1 MCLPLLAPD
10 MTGFLQRLCRAFRF
24 AGLTLR
30 PQHLKLLSAYRDVSA
45 SSVAVEHGELV
56 LAGTNI
62 RLKPVENEF
71 MLRGISLVNDLSR
84 GQQASFAALRP
95 NEVLLEL
102 GAIKLLICDWEELYI
117 AHEVLYHGIYNVA
130 LNRPYR
136 LIDVGMNV
144 GTTALFHADSPL
156 CTRVD
161 AFEPFPSTVDRAE
174 RNLDLNPELKKKINV
189 HGYGLGA
196 SDETAELDYYP
207 TLKGSVGKMGLP
219 PYAFEEGKRPKSS
232 KVTVHFRSA
241 ASTLGKIIE
250 DAGTDAIVC
259 KLDCEGSEYEV
270 LRSLNDANLLKKVAV
285 FMIEWHGRGPVE
297 LKDILRSNDFACLS
311 FDESS
316 PAHGMLYA
324 FASR

>member
-1 MCLPLLAPD
+1 
-10 MTGFLQRLCRAFRF
+10 MTGFFQRLFRALRF

-30 PQHLKLLSAYRDVSA
+30 HRHLRFLSVYRDVSA
-45 SSVAVEHGELV
+45 SSLAVDHGELV

-62 RLKPVENEF
+62 TLKRGENDF
-71 MLRGISLVNDLSR
+71 MLRGISLVDDLRRR
-84 GQQASFAALRP
+84 GVSFAALRP
-95 NEVLLEL
+95 NEVLLEC

-130 LNRPYR
+130 LNRSYR

-144 GTTALFHADSPL
+144 ATTALFHANSPL
-156 CTRVD
+156 CARVD
-161 AFEPFPSTVDRAE
+161 AFELFPSTVDRAK

-196 SDETAELDYYP
+196 NDEEAELDYYP
-207 TLKGSVGKMGLP
+207 SLKGSVGIMGLP
-219 PYAFEEGKRPKSS
+219 SYAFEGGERPESS

-241 ASTLGKIIE
+241 PSILGKIIE
-250 DAGTDAIVC
+250 DAGTDAVVC

-270 LRSLNDANLLKKVAV
+270 MRSLNDANLLKTVAV
-285 FMIEWHGRGPVE
+285 FMVEWHGRGPAE
-297 LKDILRSNDFACLS
+297 LKAILRANNFACLS